1 MKSKNKLVF
10 LKYYECPQVALDFG
24 TGKTEATLT
33 NYIDHNILIL
43 TEIYKV
49 KGVRYRRESLNR
61 ITFRKKKWY
70 YSFEPRIECDQ
81 KPLISMAN
89 LARNHAIR
97 LKDKV
102 YEFFWLRAAYKV
114 EDTYK

>member
-10 LKYYECPQVALDFG
+10 LRYYECPRVVMDFG
-24 TGKTEATLT
+24 TGKTGAALT

-43 TEIYKV
+43 TEIYKG
-49 KGVRYRRESLNR
+49 KGGRCWRESLNR

-70 YSFEPRIECDQ
+70 YSVEPRIECDQ

-89 LARNHAIR
+89 LARNHAIW

-102 YEFFWLRAAYKV
+102 YEFFWLRATYKM

>member
-1 MKSKNKLVF
+1 MKTKNKLIF
-10 LKYYECPQVALDFG
+10 LKYYEYPQVALDFG
-24 TGKTEATLT
+24 TGKTEAPLT

-49 KGVRYRRESLNR
+49 KGGRCRWGSLNR

-70 YSFEPRIECDQ
+70 YSLEPRIECDQ

-102 YEFFWLRAAYKV
+102 HEFFWLGATYKM